1 MLFIE
6 DDNFLKTKQKFYIND
21 VILGDEFS
29 YYFQK
34 VSMLDGGGGDSF
46 LCHIVLTRP
55 EERNGTD
62 GINSPYYN
70 FFKELLE
77 TFCQKHNIQ
86 INEIFRIAVNL
97 TYNTGSID
105 SITHVD
111 HKFDHKQLILYLND
125 PTDKS
130 SNTVI
135 VNDKN
140 EKVREVSPKKYK
152 GFCFDSSPH
161 YLKYPKNGER
171 IIAIFTFI

>member
-1 MLFIE
+1 MFFIE
-6 DDNFLKTKQKFYIND
+6 DDNFLKTKQKFHINE
-21 VILGDEFS
+21 VILSDNFP
-29 YYFQK
+29 YFFQK
-34 VSMLDGGGGDSF
+34 VSLLDGGGDSF
-46 LCHIVLTRP
+46 LCHVVLTRP

-62 GINSPYYN
+62 GINSPHYD

-77 TFCQKHNIQ
+77 TFCKKHNIQ

-105 SITHVD
+105 SITHID
-111 HKFDHKQLILYLND
+111 HRFDHKQLIIYLNE
-125 PTDKS
+125 PNDKS

-135 VNDKN
+135 VNNNKII
-140 EKVREVSPKKYK
+140 KEVSPKKYK

-161 YLKYPKNGER
+161 YLKYPKSGER